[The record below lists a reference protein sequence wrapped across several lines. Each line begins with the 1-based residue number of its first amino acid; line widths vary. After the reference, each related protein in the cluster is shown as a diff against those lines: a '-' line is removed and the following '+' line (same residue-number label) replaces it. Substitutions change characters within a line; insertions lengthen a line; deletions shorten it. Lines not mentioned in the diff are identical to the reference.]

1 MKLPFLLFM
10 LSIVMTAY
18 TQTSIHRPDVFLDCQ
33 QTNCYEVYLKQEVDF
48 INYIRDRQAAD
59 IYVLVTNQSAS
70 AGAREYQLIFSTE
83 RGGAPVSDTLV
94 YYRAANIAEAEE
106 RKQFVRF
113 FKKGLLPHISRSD
126 IMDFINY
133 DFDID
138 VSDMPELQEEK
149 DPWNYWSFNVRLNLN
164 LDGEASFE
172 EQGYFSR
179 ISAAQVTERH
189 KIFIVAFHNYSSA
202 TFTLS
207 DGEEVNSIN
216 KRTRGFFQYVK
227 SINDHWS
234 MGVRTLAGSSSFG
247 NTDFEYTV
255 MPAIEYN
262 IYPYSENSTK
272 RFTLLYATGLDYR
285 DYTDLTVFGKLKESL
300 IRQSLDI
307 EFEQTQQWGNMSVDF
322 EFDQFLHDLTLFS
335 ISITPNIELNIVK
348 GLSIEF
354 GGNVSYVANRVNIAK
369 AEISDQDIILQ
380 NRQLDTSYSYSSYF
394 GFNYRFGSQS
404 NNIVNPR
411 F

>member
-1 MKLPFLLFM
+1 MKMPLLLLL
-10 LSIVMTAY
+10 LSLVMTAFS
-18 TQTSIHRPDVFLDCQ
+18 QTSILRPDVFLDCQ

-59 IYVLVTNQSAS
+59 IYVLVTTQSAS

-83 RGGAPVSDTLV
+83 QGGAPVSDTLV

-106 RKQFVRF
+106 REQFVRY
-113 FKKGLLPHISRSD
+113 FKKGLLPHIARSE
-126 IMDFINY
+126 IMDYIEY

-138 VSDMPELQEEK
+138 VSDGSPLQEEV
-149 DPWNYWSFNVRLNLN
+149 DPWNYWSFNVSLNLN
-164 LDGEASFE
+164 LNGEASFE
-172 EQGYFSR
+172 EQGYFGR
-179 ISAAQVTERH
+179 VSAAQVTEDH
-189 KIFIVAFHNYSSA
+189 KIFFLGFHNYNSS

-227 SINDHWS
+227 SVNDHWS
-234 MGVRTLAGSSSFG
+234 VGVRTLAGSSSFG
-247 NTDFEYTV
+247 NTDFEFILR
-255 MPAIEYN
+255 PAIEYN

-272 RFTLLYATGLDYR
+272 RFTLLYSAGLDYR
-285 DYTDLTVFGKLKESL
+285 DYTELTVFDKLEESL
-300 IRQSLDI
+300 FRQSLDI
-307 EFEQTQQWGNMSVDF
+307 EFEQTQKWGDMSIDF
-322 EFDQFLHDLTLFS
+322 EFDQFLHDLSLFS
-335 ISITPNIELNIVK
+335 ISINPNIELNIVK

-354 GGNVSYVANRVNIAK
+354 GGDISYVADRVNIAK

-394 GFNYRFGSQS
+394 GFNYRFGSQN